1 MSTNAVPV
9 IKIVYFTSLKKY
21 CSNVFEYLIIE
32 EINDNV

>member
-1 MSTNAVPV
+1 MSTYAVPV
-9 IKIVYFTSLKKY
+9 IKIVYFTSFEKY